1 MSLSPCPQ
9 ESSASC
15 ASALS
20 WANALARSV
29 SSLGSEDDSVS
40 YSAIISQMPGFFSP
54 LHSRRRARAWGY
66 AWRSIFWQGSVSVPM
81 LFHSVPSVVTL
92 TEGVTPCRREYI
104 VRFLTLYCL
113 LKEYT
118 TGLVASAGRPVEA
131 FRSVSSLMLLP
142 LPSLHSG
149 RELLAACWRF
159 TSTSY
164 RRNHLLVLA
173 LTSIR
178 RT

>member
-9 ESSASC
+9 ESSAAC

-20 WANALARSV
+20 WAKALARSL

-40 YSAIISQMPGFFSP
+40 YSAIISQMPGFFWP

-81 LFHSVPSVVTL
+81 PFHSVPSVVML
-92 TEGVTPCRREYI
+92 IEGVTPCKREYI
-104 VRFLTLYCL
+104 VRFLMSYCL
-113 LKEYT
+113 LKENT
-118 TGLVASAGRPVEA
+118 TGLAAPVGRPVDA
-131 FRSVSSLMLLP
+131 LRSVSSLIGLP

-149 RELLAACWRF
+149 RVLLAACWR
-159 TSTSY
+159 
-164 RRNHLLVLA
+164 
-173 LTSIR
+173 LTSIS
-178 RT
+178 